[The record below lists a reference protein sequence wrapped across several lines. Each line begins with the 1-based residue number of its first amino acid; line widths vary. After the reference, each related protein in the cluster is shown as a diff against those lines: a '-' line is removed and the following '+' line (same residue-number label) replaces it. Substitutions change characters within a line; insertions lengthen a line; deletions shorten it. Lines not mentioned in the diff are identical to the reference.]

1 MKQKPNI
8 PVDTIRHS
16 EKTSPYLRELF
27 VILVLA
33 AAIVV
38 LYSHTLDSPI
48 MFDDWAHIEGN
59 PHIRITSL
67 DWQSIKQAAFDSPL
81 HTRPV
86 ANVSLALNYYFHQY
100 ALPGYH
106 LVNMIIHFLTGII
119 LYFLIKTTFN
129 LPSQRLQFDSPGW
142 LPFMATLIWLVHPLH
157 IQSVTY
163 IIQRMNSMASMFF
176 VLTLLLYV
184 KARLANTRGWK
195 FLFFSSSVL
204 AGLLALGTK
213 ENAATLPLF
222 ILLYEWFFLQ
232 DLKVAWLK
240 KMVLPVLTV
249 GLVITVICFFYLG
262 VQPIAAIK
270 ASYGTRDFTMYE
282 RVLTEF
288 PVVLFY
294 LSLLF
299 FPYPGRLNLDHD
311 FTVSSSL
318 FNPPITIV
326 SMAILISFFVLAVS
340 LARKQRLLSFCIL
353 WFLGNLVI
361 ESSVLGLE
369 IIFEHRTYLPSMM
382 AVLGVV
388 VIVGRLLHKNWLQVA
403 VSTMVVVLFSV
414 WTYQRNTVW
423 QDEVILRRDSVA
435 KSPNKP
441 RTHAI
446 LANALERNKQYPEA
460 ALYYKKALNLHPGN
474 GDQIHYNLGNV
485 LLKLNKLDEA
495 VGQFRAAID
504 LNPNINVYRLNL
516 AYVLNEQGKERE
528 AEAEFKE
535 LLRRHPNDP
544 RGHNNYGI
552 LLLKQ
557 GRIDQAIYHFMEALR
572 QKPKYRQARL
582 NLDAALRQKQQAAP
596 VRKGLPQQP

>member
-1 MKQKPNI
+1 MEQKPNI
-8 PVDTIRHS
+8 AVDSIRHS
-16 EKTSPYLRELF
+16 DKTSPYLRELF

-33 AAIVV
+33 AATVV

-48 MFDDWAHIEGN
+48 MFDDWTHIEGN

-100 ALPGYH
+100 TLPGYH
-106 LVNMIIHFLTGII
+106 LVNMVIHFLTGVI
-119 LYFLIKTTFN
+119 LYFLIKTTLA

-142 LPFMATLIWLVHPLH
+142 LPFTAALIWFVHPLH

-163 IIQRMNSMASMFF
+163 IIQRMNSMAAMFYI
-176 VLTLLLYV
+176 LALLLYV
-184 KARLANTRGWK
+184 KARLTNTRGWK
-195 FLFFSSSVL
+195 LLFFSGSVL

-213 ENAATLPLF
+213 ENAATLPLL

-249 GLVITVICFFYLG
+249 GLVITVICLFYLG

-270 ASYGTRDFTMYE
+270 ASYGIRDFTMHE

-288 PVVLFY
+288 SVVLFY
-294 LSLLF
+294 ISLLF

-311 FTVSSSL
+311 FTLSSSL
-318 FNPPITIV
+318 LNPPTTIV
-326 SMAILISFFVLAVS
+326 SIAILISLFILAVL

-353 WFLGNLVI
+353 WFLWNLVI
-361 ESSVLGLE
+361 ESSVIGLE

-388 VIVGRLLHKNWLQVA
+388 VIVGRLLHKTWLQVA
-403 VSTMVVVLFSV
+403 VSTMVVILFSV

-460 ALYYKKALNLHPGN
+460 ALYYKNALNLHPGD
-474 GDQIHYNLGNV
+474 GDRIHYNLGNV
-485 LLKLNKLDEA
+485 LMKLNKLDEA
-495 VGQFRAAID
+495 ISQFRTAID
-504 LNPNINVYRLNL
+504 LDPNINVYRLNL
-516 AYVLNEQGKERE
+516 AYVLNVQGKERE

-535 LLRRHPNDP
+535 LLRRHPNDA
-544 RGHNNYGI
+544 RGHNNYGM
-552 LLLKQ
+552 LLLNQ
-557 GRIDQAIYHFMEALR
+557 GKIDQAIYHFKEALR
-572 QKPKYRQARL
+572 QKPKYKQARL
-582 NLDAALRQKQQAAP
+582 NLDAALRQKQLAAP